1 MNAIWKIFL
10 SMSCSGGLLILVMLL
25 GKRFLKDAVSRQ
37 WQYYIWLVVI
47 LRLLL
52 PFGPETNL
60 LGKTYQALD
69 WAMNQASSP
78 EQQVLPDAP
87 GTVPVPTADLIQDSQ
102 SAYRSEE
109 QDSQSAYR
117 PEEQDSQST
126 YRPEEKLT
134 AAHPLREIGELLASH
149 IWLVW
154 LVVSLV
160 LLIRK
165 VTIYESFVRYIRDGL
180 TPVSDMEML
189 DRLGVIAEREGVK
202 KPVELGVNPLISS
215 PMLIGFFRPCIVLPG
230 AEYGE
235 KDFQYIVLHE
245 LTHYKRRDIFYKW
258 LAQVTVCLH
267 WFNPLVHLMGREIT
281 KACEFSCDEAVL
293 AKTGDGSAR
302 DYGKTLLD
310 AMAAVGKYTRT
321 PGAVTLSENKQ
332 LLKER
337 LGAIMVYQKRPKTVR
352 TVTAVLTLAV
362 IFGASFL
369 GIYPVA
375 AADVPNSADME
386 KASSSQPVN
395 SQPSDDDSQGNFSH
409 VDYAY
414 PREAGEGV
422 YHQGTGEEEHRVS
435 DEEPGQTAGEEQNQA
450 AGEERNR
457 NAGEGYH
464 QATGEEPGQAVG
476 ETLSETERYYEADSL
491 PMFQIAF
498 SRLDEETQG
507 KWLDK
512 IYTDN
517 RITFWGAAV
526 GLLEEDCALIRRYAE
541 KTYGDG
547 SVAYF
552 SALAMH
558 MSDGTLEEWLNRVLE
573 DGNQAFQSVLFNALG
588 WDEEYDKQGEKWEKE
603 WDKEWEEAQI
613 AEYGSVG
620 VTIDGKNYYYQGQLV
635 NIFLDVRADKSFYT
649 LDLNPAGTVNIRIIR
664 DADNKISGVS
674 YMTDAEV
681 AELFE
686 EDDTG
691 EEDIQNANTDKGD
704 MKGSNMDKGGMKDD
718 DIDDDLKDDVADGDA
733 AEDTDENADDL
744 NETAEGRIWY
754 PQVIPV
760 DFQMIKDGEAVWLGE
775 YTLSEGD
782 RIWYAV
788 SAEIG
793 NEMQVGFAE
802 PGDEL
807 LDTVYYSVQNQR
819 QKDENLECI
828 ASFTLRPPVKPGTY
842 NLFLRATNGDL
853 GNVRGSVSIGYVAD
867 AAYY

>member
-1 MNAIWKIFL
+1 
-10 SMSCSGGLLILVMLL
+10 MSFSGALLILVLLL
-25 GKRFLKDAVSRQ
+25 GKRLLKDKVSRQ

-60 LGKTYQALD
+60 LGNTYQALD
-69 WAMNQASSP
+69 GAMNHAWSMRRQFLQNSP
-78 EQQVLPDAP
+78 GTAPVPADSLMQLPLQPDAP
-87 GTVPVPTADLIQDSQ
+87 EAAPVPAASVDLKQDNER
-102 SAYRSEE
+102 ANL
-109 QDSQSAYR
+109 
-117 PEEQDSQST
+117 PEEN
-126 YRPEEKLT
+126 LT
-134 AAHPLREIGELLASH
+134 ATYPLREIGELLASH
-149 IWLVW
+149 IWLIW

-165 VTIYESFVRYIRDGL
+165 VTIYQSFVRYIRDGL

-189 DRLGVIAEREGVK
+189 DRLSVIAEREGVK

-258 LAQVTVCLH
+258 LVQVTVCLH
-267 WFNPLVHLMGREIT
+267 WFNPLVHLMSREIT

-293 AKTGDGSAR
+293 AKTGGGSAW

-337 LGAIMVYQKRPKTVR
+337 LGAIVVYQRRSKTVR
-352 TVTAVLTLAV
+352 TMTAALTVGV

-369 GIYPVA
+369 GIYPVTA
-375 AADVPNSADME
+375 AGASNSADME
-386 KASSSQPVN
+386 KASSSQPGN
-395 SQPSDDDSQGNFSH
+395 SQPSDDAGQGNFFH
-409 VDYAY
+409 DDYAY
-414 PREAGEGV
+414 PRKA
-422 YHQGTGEEEHRVS
+422 
-435 DEEPGQTAGEEQNQA
+435 
-450 AGEERNR
+450 
-457 NAGEGYH
+457 
-464 QATGEEPGQAVG
+464 GEEPGQAAD
-476 ETLSETERYYEADSL
+476 ETLSETERYYAADSL

-498 SRLDEETQG
+498 SRLDEAEQD
-507 KWLDK
+507 KWLDR

-541 KTYGDG
+541 KTYGAD

-558 MSDGTLEEWLNRVLE
+558 MSDSTLEEWLDRALE
-573 DGNQAFQSVLFNALG
+573 DGNQAFQSVLFSALG
-588 WDEEYDKQGEKWEKE
+588 RDEEYDKQKEKQEKE
-603 WDKEWEEAQI
+603 WEKEWEEAQI

-620 VTIDGKNYYYQGQLV
+620 VTMDGKNYYYQGQLV

-686 EDDTG
+686 EEDAG
-691 EEDIQNANTDKGD
+691 EENMQNGNTDKR
-704 MKGSNMDKGGMKDD
+704 GMKDN
-718 DIDDDLKDDVADGDA
+718 DIDDDDLKDNVADGDA
-733 AEDTDENADDL
+733 TKDADENPDDW
-744 NETAEGRIWY
+744 NETARGRIWY

-760 DFQMIKDGEAVWLGE
+760 DFERIKDAEVVWLGE

-788 SAEIG
+788 WAETG
-793 NEMQVGFAE
+793 NGMQVGFAE

-807 LDTVYYSVQNQR
+807 LETVYYSVQNQR
-819 QKDENLECI
+819 QKDEKLECI
-828 ASFTLRPPVKPGTY
+828 SSITLKPPVKPGTY
-842 NLFLRATNGDL
+842 NLFLRATDGDL
-853 GNVRGSVSIGYVAD
+853 GNVKGSVSIGYVAD
-867 AAYY
+867 AIYY